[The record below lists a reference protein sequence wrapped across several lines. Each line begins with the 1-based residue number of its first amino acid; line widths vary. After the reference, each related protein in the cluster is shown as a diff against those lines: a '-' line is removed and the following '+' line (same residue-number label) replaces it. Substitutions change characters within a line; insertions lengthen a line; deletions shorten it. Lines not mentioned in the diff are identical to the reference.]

1 MYNRYIPNG
10 TTYTRVVEEDAPPFR
25 RPEPPRGGASSR
37 QAHLPPPQMTH
48 AAESHQAHR
57 AASPGPGPAGAHTA
71 HQPPPGPS
79 GPPGGPD
86 RRASWLSGL
95 LKGLKLDEI
104 DTGDILLLLILLFLF
119 LDGDG
124 DNIEMA
130 IILGLLLLFSLGGR
144 DKDKEKE

>member
-37 QAHLPPPQMTH
+37 QAHLPPPQTTH

-71 HQPPPGPS
+71 TSRLPDHPG
-79 GPPGGPD
+79 
-86 RRASWLSGL
+86 RRAVR
-95 LKGLKLDEI
+95 
-104 DTGDILLLLILLFLF
+104 TGKP
-119 LDGDG
+119 
-124 DNIEMA
+124 
-130 IILGLLLLFSLGGR
+130 LGCPVF
-144 DKDKEKE
+144 